1 MTITRALWVGMLV
14 AAMATPAWASSG
26 RIQFVGSIVVPAAC
40 TADIQIRHGAPN
52 ATVDCGIPASASTPQ
67 PWNTPLADVAVRP
80 LQAHTAQAGGL
91 RRYVI
96 DMTYR

>member
-1 MTITRALWVGMLV
+1 MKVMRALWVGMLV
-14 AAMATPAWASSG
+14 AAMTTPAWAATG

-40 TADIQIRHGAPN
+40 TANIQIRHGAPK
-52 ATVDCGIPASASTPQ
+52 ATVDCGIPASASAPQSWETPF
-67 PWNTPLADVAVRP
+67 ADVAVRP
-80 LQAHTAQAGGL
+80 LQTHTAQAGGL